1 MSTRA
6 KDAVLGWA
14 LLVLLV
20 ISASPAGAVEK
31 VRGQLLF
38 LPVYSEIPYGDRKAS
53 LNLAVT
59 VTLRNLDN
67 GHPITVRRVDYVDE
81 RGAVVRSLAGSVL
94 SLKPMA
100 ATVFEIQE
108 SDRTGGRSAGV
119 LIEWESGEGVPAP
132 LLEGVMVNGA
142 YNQGVAFVTSARV
155 LSERH

>member
-1 MSTRA
+1 
-6 KDAVLGWA
+6 
-14 LLVLLV
+14 
-20 ISASPAGAVEK
+20 
-31 VRGQLLF
+31 
-38 LPVYSEIPYGDRKAS
+38 
-53 LNLAVT
+53 
-59 VTLRNLDN
+59 
-67 GHPITVRRVDYVDE
+67 VDYVDE